1 MRMYPLL
8 LAGLVLLSG
17 CSAKQDVE
25 TAQTEVGRFHKM
37 FDAGQYAE
45 IYAMS
50 GPEIRQDKSEVE
62 WNAMLAGVHN
72 LYGNVTEAKS
82 VGFNVNYST
91 GGSRVSLVYDT
102 KFAHANGREE
112 FVYDLEGKK
121 VTLAGWNIKPSG
133 S

>member
-1 MRMYPLL
+1 MRLYPLL
-8 LAGLVLLSG
+8 LAGLALLSG
-17 CSAKQDVE
+17 CSASKDLE
-25 TAQTEVGRFHKM
+25 TAQIEVARFHKM
-37 FDAGQYAE
+37 FDAGQYTE

-133 S
+133 Q

>member
-8 LAGLVLLSG
+8 LAGLAILSG
-17 CSAKQDVE
+17 CSAGKDLE
-25 TAQTEVGRFHKM
+25 TAQTEVTRFHKM
-37 FDAGQYAE
+37 FDAARYAD

-50 GPEIRQDKSEVE
+50 GPEIRQDKSETE
-62 WNAMLAGVHN
+62 WNEMLAGVHN

-82 VGFNVNYST
+82 VGWNVNYST
-91 GGSRVSLVYDT
+91 GGSRVSLVYET
-102 KFAHANGREE
+102 KFARANGREE
-112 FVYDLEGKK
+112 FVYDLEGKN